1 MKNQITSQ
9 SKYSQYPENARCKI
23 RELFSRTLEE
33 HPYPQ
38 NTDDLITWI
47 HDMDEALHGIESLSV
62 TLTELN
68 RQVHN

>member
-1 MKNQITSQ
+1 MKNQESTQ
-9 SKYSQYPENARCKI
+9 SKCLQYPENARSMI

-38 NTDDLITWI
+38 NIDDQITWI

-62 TLTELN
+62 TLTDLD